1 MKRVAGYFLLL
12 ILLSLPAQ
20 AIGPLAFLAKDLV
33 KNIVRSFVEG
43 QIDKMLASAG
53 PCGLPIAGPG
63 AGGLAGMLGGGGAM
77 PGLSSMRG
85 AGEMPL
91 SGVAGAAKGAFP
103 SMPGMGGGAAM
114 PPGMEG
120 MMKDQMAQAQ
130 EMMAQEQA
138 KHGADVP
145 VKESPGTPGAMPDMA
160 TAMQAMQEGPPLTS
174 AEVEE
179 LATLLERL
187 STAMPSAAPRCK
199 PGELKTVLQQAS
211 DSPMSGGVLRMLL
224 GSMRDMQQNLDE
236 ARDTFAKMPEAERGE
251 YVETMA
257 AEFRG
262 WDKDNQQALLGMVE
276 TNFLGMPDT
285 MKTQLLARLKQAK

>member
-1 MKRVAGYFLLL
+1 MKRIAGYFLLVA
-12 ILLSLPAQ
+12 LLSLPAQ

-63 AGGLAGMLGGGGAM
+63 AAGLTGMLGGRGAM
-77 PGLSSMRG
+77 PGIRSIPG
-85 AGEMPL
+85 A
-91 SGVAGAAKGAFP
+91 AGAARGALP
-103 SMPGMGGGAAM
+103 SMPGMGGGMAI

-130 EMMAQEQA
+130 AMMAKEQA
-138 KHGADVP
+138 EHGADVED
-145 VKESPGTPGAMPDMA
+145 KESLGKPGAMPDMA
-160 TAMQAMQEGPPLTS
+160 KTMQAMQEGEPLTS
-174 AEVEE
+174 AEVDE
-179 LATLLERL
+179 LATLLERM
-187 STAMPSAAPRCK
+187 STAMPSAAPQCK
-199 PGELKTVLQQAS
+199 PGELKTVLQQAA
-211 DSPMSGGVLRMLL
+211 DSPMTGGMLRMMLEP
-224 GSMRDMQQNLDE
+224 MRDMQKKLDE
-236 ARDTFAKMPEAERGE
+236 ARATFAKMPEAERGE

-262 WDKDNQQALLGMVE
+262 WDKENKQALLGMVE

>member
-1 MKRVAGYFLLL
+1 MKRIAGYFLWVT
-12 ILLSLPAQ
+12 LLSLPAQ
-20 AIGPLAFLAKDLV
+20 AIGPLAFIAKDLV
-33 KNIVRSFVEG
+33 KGIVRSFVEG

-63 AGGLAGMLGGGGAM
+63 AGGLAGMLGGRGAM

-85 AGEMPL
+85 AGKMPL
-91 SGVAGAAKGAFP
+91 SGAAGAAKGTLP
-103 SMPGMGGGAAM
+103 SMPGVGGGMAI

-120 MMKDQMAQAQ
+120 MMKEQMAQAQ
-130 EMMAQEQA
+130 AMMAKEQA
-138 KHGADVP
+138 EHGADVQD
-145 VKESPGTPGAMPDMA
+145 KESPGSPGAVPDMA
-160 TAMQAMQEGPPLTS
+160 TAMQAMQDSPPLTS
-174 AEVEE
+174 AEVDE
-179 LATLLERL
+179 LATLLERMA
-187 STAMPSAAPRCK
+187 TAMPSAVPQCK

-211 DSPMSGGVLRMLL
+211 DSPMGGGVLRMML
-224 GSMRDMQQNLDE
+224 GSMRDMQKNLDE
-236 ARDTFAKMPEAERGE
+236 ARATFAKMPEAERSE

-262 WDKDNQQALLGMVE
+262 WDKDNKQALLGMVK

>member
-1 MKRVAGYFLLL
+1 MKRIAGYFLLVT
-12 ILLSLPAQ
+12 LLSLPAQ

-33 KNIVRSFVEG
+33 KGIVRSFVEG

-63 AGGLAGMLGGGGAM
+63 AGGLAGMLGGRGAI
-77 PGLSSMRG
+77 PGLSSMPG
-85 AGEMPL
+85 AGKMSL
-91 SGVAGAAKGAFP
+91 SGAAGAAKGALP
-103 SMPGMGGGAAM
+103 SMPGMGGGMAI

-130 EMMAQEQA
+130 TMMAKEQA
-138 KHGADVP
+138 EQGADVQD
-145 VKESPGTPGAMPDMA
+145 KEGLGSPGAAPDMA
-160 TAMQAMQEGPPLTS
+160 TAMQAMQDGEPLTS
-174 AEVEE
+174 AEVDE
-179 LATLLERL
+179 LATLLERM
-187 STAMPSAAPRCK
+187 STAMPSAAPQCK

-211 DSPMSGGVLRMLL
+211 DSPMTGGVLRMML
-224 GSMRDMQQNLDE
+224 GSMRDMQQKLDE
-236 ARDTFAKMPEAERGE
+236 ARNTFAKMPEAERGE

>member
-1 MKRVAGYFLLL
+1 MKRIAGYFLLL
-12 ILLSLPAQ
+12 TLLSLPAQ
-20 AIGPLAFLAKDLV
+20 AIGPYAFLAKELV
-33 KNIVRSFVEG
+33 KGIVRSFVEG

-63 AGGLAGMLGGGGAM
+63 AGGLAGMLGGRGAI
-77 PGLSSMRG
+77 PGLSSMPG
-85 AGEMPL
+85 AGKMSL
-91 SGVAGAAKGAFP
+91 SGAAGAARGALP
-103 SMPGMGGGAAM
+103 SMPGKGGGMAI

-130 EMMAQEQA
+130 AMMAKEQA
-138 KHGADVP
+138 EQGADVQD
-145 VKESPGTPGAMPDMA
+145 KEGLGSPGAAPDMA
-160 TAMQAMQEGPPLTS
+160 TVMQAMQDGEPLTG
-174 AEVEE
+174 AEVDE
-179 LATLLERL
+179 LATLLERM
-187 STAMPSAAPRCK
+187 STAMPSAAPQCK

-211 DSPMSGGVLRMLL
+211 DSPMTGGMLRMML
-224 GSMRDMQQNLDE
+224 GSMRDMQKNLDE
-236 ARDTFAKMPEAERGE
+236 ARATFAKMPEAERGE

-262 WDKDNQQALLGMVE
+262 WDKENKQALLGMVE

>member
-1 MKRVAGYFLLL
+1 MKRIAGYFLLV

-20 AIGPLAFLAKDLV
+20 AIGPLAFIAKDLV
-33 KNIVRSFVEG
+33 KGIVRSFVEG

-63 AGGLAGMLGGGGAM
+63 AGGLTGMLSGHGAM
-77 PGLSSMRG
+77 PGIRSIPG
-85 AGEMPL
+85 AGKMSL
-91 SGVAGAAKGAFP
+91 SGAAGAARGTLP
-103 SMPGMGGGAAM
+103 SMPGMGGGMAI
-114 PPGMEG
+114 PSGMEG

-130 EMMAQEQA
+130 ALMAKEQA
-138 KHGADVP
+138 EHGADVQD
-145 VKESPGTPGAMPDMA
+145 KEGPGSPGAAPDMA
-160 TAMQAMQEGPPLTS
+160 TAMQAMQEGEPLTS
-174 AEVEE
+174 AEVDE
-179 LATLLERL
+179 LATLLERM

-199 PGELKTVLQQAS
+199 PGEMKTVLQQAS
-211 DSPMSGGVLRMLL
+211 DSPMGGGVLHMML
-224 GSMRDMQQNLDE
+224 GSMRDMQQKLDE
-236 ARDTFAKMPEAERGE
+236 ARDTFAKMPEPERGE

-262 WDKDNQQALLGMVE
+262 WDKENKQALLGMVE

>member
-1 MKRVAGYFLLL
+1 MKRIAGYFLWVT
-12 ILLSLPAQ
+12 LLSLPAQ
-20 AIGPLAFLAKDLV
+20 AIGPLAFIAKDLV
-33 KNIVRSFVEG
+33 KGIVRSFVEG

-63 AGGLAGMLGGGGAM
+63 AGGLAGMLGGRGAM

-85 AGEMPL
+85 AGKMPL
-91 SGVAGAAKGAFP
+91 SGAAGAAKGTLP
-103 SMPGMGGGAAM
+103 SMPGVGGGMAI

-120 MMKDQMAQAQ
+120 MMKEQMAQAQ
-130 EMMAQEQA
+130 AMMAKEQA
-138 KHGADVP
+138 EHGADVQD
-145 VKESPGTPGAMPDMA
+145 KESPGSPGAVPDMA
-160 TAMQAMQEGPPLTS
+160 TAMQAMQDSPPLTS
-174 AEVEE
+174 AEVDE
-179 LATLLERL
+179 LATLLERMA
-187 STAMPSAAPRCK
+187 TAMPSAAPQCK

-211 DSPMSGGVLRMLL
+211 DSPMGGGVLRMML
-224 GSMRDMQQNLDE
+224 GSMRDMQKNLDE
-236 ARDTFAKMPEAERGE
+236 ARATFAKMPEAERSE

-262 WDKDNQQALLGMVE
+262 WDKENKQALLGMVE

>member
-1 MKRVAGYFLLL
+1 MKRIAGYFLWV

-20 AIGPLAFLAKDLV
+20 AIGPLAFMAKDLV
-33 KNIVRSFVEG
+33 KGIVRSFVEG

-63 AGGLAGMLGGGGAM
+63 AAGLTGMLGGRGAM

-85 AGEMPL
+85 AGKMPL
-91 SGVAGAAKGAFP
+91 SGAAGAARGALP
-103 SMPGMGGGAAM
+103 SMPGMGGGMAM

-130 EMMAQEQA
+130 AMMAKEQA
-138 KHGADVP
+138 KQGTGVED
-145 VKESPGTPGAMPDMA
+145 KESLGKPGAMPDMA
-160 TAMQAMQEGPPLTS
+160 KTMQAMQEGPPLTS
-174 AEVEE
+174 AEVDE
-179 LATLLERL
+179 LATLLERM
-187 STAMPSAAPRCK
+187 STAMPSATPQCK

-211 DSPMSGGVLRMLL
+211 DSPMTGGVLRMML
-224 GSMRDMQQNLDE
+224 GSMRDMQKKLDE
-236 ARDTFAKMPEAERGE
+236 ARATFAKMPEAERGE

-262 WDKDNQQALLGMVE
+262 WDKENKQALLGMVE

>member
-1 MKRVAGYFLLL
+1 MKRIAGYFLLV

-33 KNIVRSFVEG
+33 KGIVRSFVEG

-63 AGGLAGMLGGGGAM
+63 AGGLAGMLGGRGAM

-85 AGEMPL
+85 AGRMSL
-91 SGVAGAAKGAFP
+91 SGAAGAAKGALP

-130 EMMAQEQA
+130 AMMAKEQA
-138 KHGADVP
+138 KHGADVED
-145 VKESPGTPGAMPDMA
+145 KESLGKPGAMPDMA
-160 TAMQAMQEGPPLTS
+160 TVMQAMQEGEPLTS
-174 AEVEE
+174 AEVDE
-179 LATLLERL
+179 LGTLLERM
-187 STAMPSAAPRCK
+187 STAMPSATPQCK

-211 DSPMSGGVLRMLL
+211 DSPMTGGMLRMMLEP
-224 GSMRDMQQNLDE
+224 MRDMQKKLDE

-262 WDKDNQQALLGMVE
+262 WDKDNKQALLGMVE

>member
-1 MKRVAGYFLLL
+1 MKRIAGYFLLV

-43 QIDKMLASAG
+43 QIDKMLASTG

-63 AGGLAGMLGGGGAM
+63 AGGLAGMLGGRGAM

-85 AGEMPL
+85 AGKMPL
-91 SGVAGAAKGAFP
+91 SGAAGVAKGTLP
-103 SMPGMGGGAAM
+103 SMPGMGGGMAI

-130 EMMAQEQA
+130 AMMAKEQA
-138 KHGADVP
+138 EHGADVQD
-145 VKESPGTPGAMPDMA
+145 KEGPGSPGAAPDMA

-174 AEVEE
+174 AEVDE
-179 LATLLERL
+179 LATLLERM
-187 STAMPSAAPRCK
+187 STAMPSAAPQCK
-199 PGELKTVLQQAS
+199 PGELKTALQQAS
-211 DSPMSGGVLRMLL
+211 DSPMTGGVLRMML
-224 GSMRDMQQNLDE
+224 GSMRDMQKKLDE
-236 ARDTFAKMPEAERGE
+236 ARDTFAKMPEPERGE

-262 WDKDNQQALLGMVE
+262 WDKDNKQALLGMVE